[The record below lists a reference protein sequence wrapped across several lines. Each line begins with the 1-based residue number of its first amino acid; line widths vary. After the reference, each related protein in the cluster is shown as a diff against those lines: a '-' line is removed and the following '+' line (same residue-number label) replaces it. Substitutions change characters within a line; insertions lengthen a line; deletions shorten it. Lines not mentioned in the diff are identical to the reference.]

1 MTIPDEQIQ
10 QQDTREILRKVR
22 RVEISTRAIV
32 RDLFSG
38 EYHSV
43 FKGRGMDFAEVRE
56 YIQGDDI
63 RQIDWNVTA
72 RMGHPYVKV
81 FQEERELTVI
91 LAVDISASEN
101 FGAAGPLKREL
112 ITEICAVLAFSAIR
126 NNDKVGLLLFSDRIE
141 KFIPPD
147 KGNSHILTIIRHLL
161 YWRPQGR
168 GTDIGGSLQHLN
180 RLLKKRGIVFLVSD
194 FLAADFEKP
203 LRILRKRHDVI
214 ALAVSDPWEETLPGH
229 GFLRLEDLEAGK
241 HAWLHAG
248 SRRLRRGFK
257 REREEWHLQ
266 FQLACQ
272 RSRVDVIEVS
282 TAASYIKPII
292 RFFKQR
298 AGRR

>member
-1 MTIPDEQIQ
+1 MPSASSIEQ

-43 FKGRGMDFAEVRE
+43 FKGRGMNFAEVRE
-56 YIQGDDI
+56 YVRGDDI

-91 LAVDISASEN
+91 LAVDLSASQQ
-101 FGAAGPLKREL
+101 FGATGQIKREL
-112 ITEICAVLAFSAIR
+112 ITEVCAVLAFSAIR
-126 NNDKVGLLLFSDRIE
+126 NNDKVGLLLFSDRVE
-141 KFIPPD
+141 KFIPPE

-161 YWRPQGR
+161 YWQPEGK
-168 GTDIGGSLQHLN
+168 GTAISSSLQHLN

-194 FLAADFEKP
+194 FLDDDFEQAMRTLK
-203 LRILRKRHDVI
+203 KRHDLI
-214 ALAVSDPWEETLPGH
+214 ALSVSDPLETELPGK
-229 GFLRLEDLEAGK
+229 GWLRVEDLESGRRRWV
-241 HAWLHAG
+241 HSG
-248 SRRLRRGFK
+248 SRRFRRSFREQRLQWHSELERSFK
-257 REREEWHLQ
+257 R
-266 FQLACQ
+266 A
-272 RSRVDVIEVS
+272 RVDFIRLS
-282 TAASYIKPII
+282 TGTSYIKPII
-292 RFFKQR
+292 HFFKKR

>member
-1 MTIPDEQIQ
+1 MIDNNNNQ
-10 QQDTREILRKVR
+10 QQDTRDILRKVR

-56 YIQGDDI
+56 YIRGDDI

-91 LAVDISASEN
+91 LAVDLSASQK

-126 NNDKVGLLLFSDRIE
+126 NHDKVGLLLFSDRIE

-147 KGNSHILTIIRHLL
+147 KGNTHILTIIRHLL

-168 GTDIGGSLQHLN
+168 GTAISSSLQHLN
-180 RLLKKRGIVFLVSD
+180 RLLKKRGIIFLVSD
-194 FLAADFEKP
+194 FLDSDFDKS
-203 LRILRKRHDVI
+203 LRILKKRHDLI
-214 ALAVSDPWEETLPGH
+214 ALAISDPLEEELPGS
-229 GFLRLEDLEAGK
+229 GWLRVKDLESGRPGWV
-241 HAWLHAG
+241 HS
-248 SRRLRRGFK
+248 SRRSRHAFRVERQNWRQSLEQSFK
-257 REREEWHLQ
+257 K
-266 FQLACQ
+266 
-272 RSRVDVIEVS
+272 SRVDFINI
-282 TAASYIKPII
+282 TTDTSYIKPII